1 MDSSLLNFNVHY
13 MYGLYI
19 YPENLNFEYA
29 ENYSLNRN
37 VSHIW
42 QLKITILFRLLS
54 PYGELMMMN
63 GNIYVCVLPHFQLHL
78 IRILGG
84 AWT

>member
-19 YPENLNFEYA
+19 YPEHLKFECS
-29 ENYSLNRN
+29 ENSSLNRS

-63 GNIYVCVLPHFQLHL
+63 GDIYVCVLLHFQIHL
-78 IRILGG
+78 IHILGG